1 MPCTV
6 LMSMGEG
13 CAEPTVCTVA
23 LIYDLYIKA
32 ITLDPCDIRKSKRNS
47 KIGSAS
53 RRNPCFYPLRT
64 RVGTLIPQ
72 EYSTPSLGLS
82 QPIPRHGSTR
92 GQDPVDCCNEYCAV
106 PKSVNARAWL
116 PCKPAIPYASM
127 AQYIRST
134 GDHVIQY
141 MIGKSCSLFSCK
153 QAGKQMGNQQIEVE

>member
-1 MPCTV
+1 
-6 LMSMGEG
+6 MSMGEG

-92 GQDPVDCCNEYCAV
+92 GRIPLIAATNTV
-106 PKSVNARAWL
+106 PFLSQSMQGLGCPASLQFHMQVWL
-116 PCKPAIPYASM
+116 NIYVVLVTM
-127 AQYIRST
+127 
-134 GDHVIQY
+134 
-141 MIGKSCSLFSCK
+141 
-153 QAGKQMGNQQIEVE
+153 